1 MSTAPAADP
10 EVIGG
15 RMMGALGRN
24 FQRGS
29 GTECLVGEA
38 PIAE

>member
-15 RMMGALGRN
+15 RMTGALGRN
-24 FQRGS
+24 PQRGT
-29 GTECLVGEA
+29 GAEFLVGEA